1 MINWKVRL
9 KNKVWLTAFIA
20 FLVSAVYQFLSM
32 FDIAPVITQD
42 AVMQVASVALQML
55 SLLGVIIDPTTKG
68 VGDSE
73 QAMTYEKPKE

>member
-32 FDIAPVITQD
+32 FDIAPAITQD